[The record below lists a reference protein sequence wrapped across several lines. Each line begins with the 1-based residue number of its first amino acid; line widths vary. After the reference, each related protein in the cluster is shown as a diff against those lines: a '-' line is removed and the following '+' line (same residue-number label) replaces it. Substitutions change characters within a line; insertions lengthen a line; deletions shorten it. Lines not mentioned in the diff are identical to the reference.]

1 MILAATRARGY
12 GTRDASF
19 VGGYYGGPPI
29 ADGLLAIAVPL
40 RDGPRVLGA
49 LNMLWMRPAHTVEAY
64 VMPIGDL
71 YANSSSVPLRPNVAR
86 FSRPWICRF

>member
-49 LNMLWMRPAHTVEAY
+49 LNMLWMRPAHTVEAF
-64 VMPIGDL
+64 
-71 YANSSSVPLRPNVAR
+71 ANR
-86 FSRPWICRF
+86 FLPDVCTENPPTPGRSDDEDRQGSRVI